1 MAAPRD
7 IPSSLNHYSTR
18 YWVVSFIKFD
28 VKGDV
33 LRIHNDVGNLTL
45 GTEVYEGWGDLVGV
59 SGFDEDGEL
68 NAASISFTFNFWSSD
83 LVSAARSETYLNREV
98 LWQMSFVDLATQAP
112 TGDALEIFRGSMGPI
127 TADSQAGTI
136 TVPAQDDREL
146 LHRPIGKSVED
157 SIHQAQNKGAG
168 GQRTD
173 KFFSLAKKMKDLKV
187 RVGIVDE

>member
-1 MAAPRD
+1 MAAPRT
-7 IPSSLNHYSTR
+7 IPSTINHYSTR
-18 YWVVSFIKFD
+18 YWIVSLLDFM
-28 VKGDV
+28 VSSP
-33 LRIHNDVGNLTL
+33 LRIHTDVGNITYR
-45 GTEVYEGWGDLVGV
+45 GNVYEGWGDLVGM
-59 SGFDEDGEL
+59 SGFDDDGEL

-83 LVSAARSETYLNREV
+83 LISAARSETYLNKPVIWRMAW
-98 LWQMSFVDLATQAP
+98 LDLATQAI
-112 TGDALEIFRGSMGPI
+112 TGEVATVFEGSLAPI

-168 GQRTD
+168 NARTD